1 MSTFKIVSDSS
12 SDIRGF
18 SAATFSSVPL
28 KIRTDE
34 REFCDDDTLNLS
46 EMLSYLEKYKGKSG
60 SACPN
65 TAEWLEAFEDYEN
78 IFCVTITSSLSG
90 SCNSA
95 YGAAKEYMEKHPERH
110 VLVIDS
116 LSTGPECALVIE
128 KLGALINGGKGFDE
142 ISAEIKEYQKHTH
155 LIFALESMHNLANNG
170 RVSPIVAKLAGVIG
184 IRIVGKASEE
194 GTLEIMNKSRGAK
207 RMLEDIIDNMK
218 KTGCG
223 GKVRIHHCEN
233 PAVSEKLEALIK
245 ETFPETSVTIS
256 TVGGLCGFYAE
267 RGGVLIGYES

>member
-12 SDIRGF
+12 SDIREF
-18 SAATFSSVPL
+18 SAAISSVPL

-46 EMLSYLEKYKGKSG
+46 EMLTYLEKYKGKSG

-90 SCNSA
+90 SYNSA
-95 YGAAKEYMEKHPERH
+95 YGAAKEYMEKYPERH

-128 KLGALINGGKGFDE
+128 KLGQLISEGKSFDE

-184 IRIVGKASEE
+184 IRIVGKASDE

-245 ETFPETSVTIS
+245 ETFPETSVAIS

-267 RGGVLIGYES
+267 RGGVLIGFED

>member
-12 SDIRGF
+12 SDIREF
-18 SAATFSSVPL
+18 SAAFSSVPL

-34 REFCDDDTLNLS
+34 REFCDDDTLKLS
-46 EMLSYLEKYKGKSG
+46 EMLTYLEKYKGKSG

-90 SCNSA
+90 SYNSA
-95 YGAAKEYMEKHPERH
+95 YGAAKEYMEKYPERH

-116 LSTGPECALVIE
+116 RSTGPECALVIE
-128 KLGALINGGKGFDE
+128 KLGQLISEGKSFDE

-184 IRIVGKASEE
+184 IRIVGKASDE

>member
-12 SDIRGF
+12 SDIREF
-18 SAATFSSVPL
+18 SAAFSSVPL

-46 EMLSYLEKYKGKSG
+46 EMLTYLEKYKGKSG

-65 TAEWLEAFEDYEN
+65 TAEWLEAFEGYEN

-90 SCNSA
+90 SYNSA
-95 YGAAKEYMEKHPERH
+95 YGAAKEYMEKYPERH

-128 KLGALINGGKGFDE
+128 KLGQLISEGKSFDE

-184 IRIVGKASEE
+184 IRIVGKASDE

-233 PAVSEKLEALIK
+233 PAVSEKLETLIK
-245 ETFPETSVTIS
+245 ETFPETSVVIS

-267 RGGVLIGYES
+267 RGGILIGYES

>member
-12 SDIRGF
+12 SDIRE
-18 SAATFSSVPL
+18 FSSVAFSSAPL

-34 REFCDDDTLNLS
+34 REFCDDDTLELS

-65 TAEWLEAFEDYEN
+65 TSEWIEAFEDYEN

-90 SCNSA
+90 SYNSA
-95 YGAAKEYMEKHPERH
+95 YGAAKEYMEKYPERH

-128 KLGALINGGKGFDE
+128 KLGSLINEGKSFDE
-142 ISAEIKEYQKHTH
+142 ISAEIKEYQKKTH

-170 RVSPIVAKLAGVIG
+170 RVSPIVAKLAGVLG
-184 IRIVGKASEE
+184 IRIVGKASDE

-207 RMLEDIIDNMK
+207 KMLEDIIDNMK
-218 KTGCG
+218 KTGCN

-245 ETFPETSVTIS
+245 ETFPNVTVTTS